1 MHPQHVSDEEQIRV
15 PGIPP
20 PALVALD
27 APPVHAG
34 EVAEFFL

>member
-1 MHPQHVSDEEQIRV
+1 MASQCMSDEEQIRV

-34 EVAEFFL
+34 EVAKFFL